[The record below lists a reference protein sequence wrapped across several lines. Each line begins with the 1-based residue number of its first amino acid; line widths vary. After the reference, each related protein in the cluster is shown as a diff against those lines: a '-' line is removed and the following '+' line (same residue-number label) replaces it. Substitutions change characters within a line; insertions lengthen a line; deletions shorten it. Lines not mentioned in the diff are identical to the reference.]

1 MKNTPFSF
9 TSESVSEGHPDKVAD
24 QISDAI
30 LDLYLAHDPFSK
42 VAVETMITHQN
53 VIVAGEI
60 KSTAELMGK
69 IPDTV
74 KSVIKDI
81 GYIDKSLGFDY
92 KDFQFQNLIH
102 KQSKNINYS
111 VEKGGAGDQG
121 LMFGYA
127 CRETPEFMPMPIML
141 AHKLVHQQSS
151 VRKNR
156 ILPWLGP
163 DAKSQVTVE
172 YVDGN
177 PNSVKKI
184 VLSSQHDPSITNHEI
199 KKAITDYIITPVIPS
214 HMINS
219 DTQILINPSGRFEIG
234 GPQADTGVT
243 GRKII
248 VDTYGGSCPHGGGAF
263 SGKDAT
269 KVDRSGAYMAR
280 FLAKNVVSKNIAD
293 RCTIQLSYAIGKAN
307 PVSLM
312 VDFHGTGYKKEKEIE
327 QSILENIDLTPSGI
341 IDSLNLRTTN
351 YKNTAAYGH
360 FGNVKTNFPWEAV
373 PKYFLC

>member
-1 MKNTPFSF
+1 
-9 TSESVSEGHPDKVAD
+9 
-24 QISDAI
+24 
-30 LDLYLAHDPFSK
+30 
-42 VAVETMITHQN
+42 
-53 VIVAGEI
+53 
-60 KSTAELMGK
+60 
-69 IPDTV
+69 
-74 KSVIKDI
+74 
-81 GYIDKSLGFDY
+81 
-92 KDFQFQNLIH
+92 
-102 KQSKNINYS
+102 
-111 VEKGGAGDQG
+111 GGAGDQG

-151 VRKNR
+151 VRKDG

-172 YVDGN
+172 YVDGV

-184 VLSSQHDPSITNHEI
+184 VLSTQHDPTIINHEI
-199 KKAITDYIITPVIPS
+199 KKAITNYIITPVIPS

-219 DTQILINPSGRFEIG
+219 NTQILINPGGRFEIG
-234 GPQADTGVT
+234 GPEADTGVT

-360 FGNVKTNFPWEAV
+360 FGNVKTNFPWEVV
-373 PKYFLC
+373 PEYFLC